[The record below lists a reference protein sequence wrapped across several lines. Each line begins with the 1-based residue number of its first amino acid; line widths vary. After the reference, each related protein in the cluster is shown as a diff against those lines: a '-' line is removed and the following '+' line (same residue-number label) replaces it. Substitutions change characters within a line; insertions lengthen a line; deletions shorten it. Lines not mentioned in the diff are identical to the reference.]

1 MEHKFPNI
9 QIIFDFL
16 SVLELRDH
24 SRWRAKKKEHGEAIM
39 LIRTFALNVINN
51 ERKKLTHHE
60 IIDCIA
66 EQTASVIIQASKESK
81 FIRTDGSHVSHLL
94 IYSNLVIN
102 VLQEWLSIIVMND
115 IKWVKNNRPLKA
127 IHF

>member
-1 MEHKFPNI
+1 
-9 QIIFDFL
+9 
-16 SVLELRDH
+16 
-24 SRWRAKKKEHGEAIM
+24 M
-39 LIRTFALNVINN
+39 LIRTSVIKVINN
-51 ERKKLTHHE
+51 ERKRLTHHE
-60 IIDCIA
+60 IIDRIA

-81 FIRTDGSHVSHLL
+81 FIRTDEGHVSHLL

-115 IKWVKNNRPLKA
+115 IKWVKNNKPLKA

>member
-9 QIIFDFL
+9 QITFVFL

-115 IKWVKNNRPLKA
+115 IKWVKNNRLLKA